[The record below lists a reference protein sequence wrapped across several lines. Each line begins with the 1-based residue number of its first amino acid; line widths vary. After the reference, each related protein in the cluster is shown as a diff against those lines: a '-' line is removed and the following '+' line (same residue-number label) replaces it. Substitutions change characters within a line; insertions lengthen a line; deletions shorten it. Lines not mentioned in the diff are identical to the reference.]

1 MVTYAGLG
9 AATLHRVAN
18 GPVAAGKTPETPQMV
33 PIDVLGLPGALVT
46 QTSYPGVMY
55 PQKGFPAPL

>member
-18 GPVAAGKTPETPQMV
+18 GPIVAGEILRPLHMV
-33 PIDVLGLPGALVT
+33 PIDVLGLPGALVI
-46 QTSYPGVMY
+46 QTSYPGKMY
-55 PQKGFPAPL
+55 PTRGFPAAL

>member
-1 MVTYAGLG
+1 MP
-9 AATLHRVAN
+9 H
-18 GPVAAGKTPETPQMV
+18 MV